1 MSGTRAISSDREA
14 VRPALLRGAMAARS
28 RALGDCARGSAGG
41 AAEKAAA
48 EAAPVTATAS
58 TLRNIAIEDSVDRRS
73 LLRRRMSRVTEPA
86 AGVGY
91 IYFNTHLFTSQNLFL
106 RFQSSR
112 NKPCHFSHLFR
123 IAVFLMQTIVSL
135 SLRSGRPPVPE
146 PPLCPLCHNFH
157 LPMTCAESYDKSSA
171 GSGHWYHS
179 SHASPLLRANATILR
194 LPFELCTS
202 SSPRSSKRDLS
213 AT

>member
-73 LLRRRMSRVTEPA
+73 LLRRRMRRVRTRCRLLPIYSRPRTCFC
-86 AGVGY
+86 G
-91 IYFNTHLFTSQNLFL
+91 
-106 RFQSSR
+106 
-112 NKPCHFSHLFR
+112 FSHRGIKRVISLPSLFR
-123 IAVFLMQTIVSL
+123 IVVFLMQTIVSL

-146 PPLCPLCHNFH
+146 PPLCPLCPQ
-157 LPMTCAESYDKSSA
+157 LPPPND
-171 GSGHWYHS
+171 
-179 SHASPLLRANATILR
+179 
-194 LPFELCTS
+194 LC
-202 SSPRSSKRDLS
+202 
-213 AT
+213 